1 MVRRGDPVAR
11 LRRRRTPTRYKT
23 KRAARARAM
32 ELGLRGTHSHGTGK
46 NKIYMP
52 GRTHD
57 AYERALRRRD
67 RRKRK

>member
-1 MVRRGDPVAR
+1 M
-11 LRRRRTPTRYKT
+11 PTRYKT
-23 KRAARARAM
+23 KLAARSRARK
-32 ELGLRGTHSHGTGK
+32 LGLSGIHSHGTGK

-67 RRKRK
+67 RRRKRR